1 MTKQISIILFAVI
14 FLISLKNIAAE
25 TVTISGRHIV
35 VNGAVYTI
43 KGICY
48 HPVPKGSD
56 QRNFSNLTADLTL
69 MKEAGINT
77 IRVYAPIEEKEVLD
91 QIHAAGLK
99 VIIGFGYN
107 QGGKND
113 ILSGTFANYVNRFKN
128 HDAILFWELG
138 NEYNYHPEWFG
149 GDIKN
154 WYTTLNN
161 AAEIIHQ
168 TDTSHPVAT
177 AHGELPDSL
186 ALALC
191 PNIDIWG
198 MNVYRWDNPETIF
211 AQWSAVSSKPMY
223 LSEAGADSYMTIEK
237 DGYRKGENEKAQANA
252 TRLIL
257 DAIFRHPEICSGV
270 ALFAFHDEWWKAGNN
285 DKQDPGGWAPNSSG
299 VPYDGAPN
307 EEYWG
312 IVEID
317 RNKKMVFEVVKEKYI
332 NVSKVNKTKSMT
344 QVLENEN
351 LKIYIDLPSENYN
364 LSRFD
369 WTGKIVAVKYK
380 GVYVTGVEKMNV
392 ADDTNY
398 GKGFYNEFGIEVP
411 VAFEEAGKGGWFH
424 KIGIGLLKKDD
435 EQYRFSKNYEI
446 QPAEFK
452 VTSESDK
459 VIIACKSQNMN
470 GYSYELKKEIELLES
485 GFIIKYALHNTGEKT
500 ISTNEY
506 NHNFLAINND
516 LVSSNYVLK
525 FPFEIKSELFGAT
538 VNPENKV
545 EIGQNEI
552 TFNGTP
558 GEPFFFSNL
567 SGNEKVNATWELIN
581 TKNKIGISETGS
593 FKTTK
598 INLWGSTHVISPE
611 LFYDVKVEPGREIK
625 WWRKY
630 NVYEIN

>member
-1 MTKQISIILFAVI
+1 MKQIIFILLTSLLFISVN
-14 FLISLKNIAAE
+14 SLKADV
-25 TVTISGRHIV
+25 VTISGRQIF
-35 VNGAVYTI
+35 VNNSVYTI

-56 QRNFSNLTADLTL
+56 KRNFSNLTADLAL
-69 MKEAGINT
+69 MTEAGINT

-91 QIHAAGLK
+91 QIQAAGLK

-113 ILSGTFANYVNRFKN
+113 ILSGTFADYVNRFKN

-149 GDIKN
+149 GDLKN
-154 WYTTLNN
+154 WYTALNN

-168 TDTSHPVAT
+168 TDPSHPVAT

-198 MNVYRWDNPETIF
+198 MNVYRWDKPETIF
-211 AQWSAVSSKPMY
+211 TEWSAVSSKPMY

-237 DGYRKGENEKAQANA
+237 DGYQQGENEKAQADA
-252 TRLIL
+252 THLIL

-312 IVEID
+312 IVDID
-317 RNKKMVFEVVKEKYI
+317 RNKKMVFEVVKEKYT
-332 NVSKVNKTKSMT
+332 NVSKANNTKNMT
-344 QVLENEN
+344 RILKNEN
-351 LKIYIDLPSENYN
+351 LEIHIDLPLENYN

-380 GVYVTGVEKMNV
+380 GVYVTGVEKMNI

-411 VAFEEAGKGGWFH
+411 VAYEEASKGEWFH

-435 EQYRFSKNYEI
+435 EQYSFSKNYEI

-452 VTSESDK
+452 ITSESDK
-459 VIIACKSQNMN
+459 VIIACKSQNVN

-485 GFIIKYALHNTGEKT
+485 GFIIKYSLHNTGKKT

-525 FPFEIKSELFGAT
+525 FPFEIKSALFDAT
-538 VNPENKV
+538 VNPERKV
-545 EIGQNEI
+545 EIRQNEI

-567 SGNEKVNATWELIN
+567 SGGEKVNATWELIN
-581 TKNKIGISETGS
+581 TKNNIGISETGS

-611 LFYDVKVEPGREIK
+611 LFFDVNVEPGRIIE
-625 WWRKY
+625 WSRKY
-630 NVYEIN
+630 RVYEIN